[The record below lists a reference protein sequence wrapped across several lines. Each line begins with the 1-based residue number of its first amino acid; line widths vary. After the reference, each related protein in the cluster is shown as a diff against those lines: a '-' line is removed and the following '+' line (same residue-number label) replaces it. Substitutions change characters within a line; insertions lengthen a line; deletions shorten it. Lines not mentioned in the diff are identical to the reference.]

1 MHTAYTS
8 KVYGPPQLPDASL
21 GSHSLT
27 SRGAIALALSKP
39 GQPVSQGSPLLTGE
53 AFKSLIISSSGLLEE
68 KTEEVSRRKKV
79 LGNVEGGQHVGRG
92 YLWYCKGPKGCR
104 RWK

>member
-39 GQPVSQGSPLLTGE
+39 GQPVSQGQPPAHWGSIQIPD
-53 AFKSLIISSSGLLEE
+53 
-68 KTEEVSRRKKV
+68 
-79 LGNVEGGQHVGRG
+79 
-92 YLWYCKGPKGCR
+92 YL
-104 RWK
+104 